1 MMQARNNVMVKLLH
15 AEELAKMAGVHKSTV
30 LLAIRRGELRAS
42 RTAGRSA
49 RIAPEDARAY
59 LRSRNRSIP
68 PELEARGGTVQVAV
82 LTDNTD
88 VLSIVQQS
96 VPEGAELIG
105 TADLFESLIL
115 VGASTPTA
123 VVLDL
128 DMVFMNPMVVLR
140 ALRTTTNLRNVS
152 VLALGVRDELFGAAR
167 AVGADNAVIKI
178 DQKTLSALIT
188 KVVADAQR
196 PFGVLSS

>member
-1 MMQARNNVMVKLLH
+1 MVKLLH
-15 AEELAKMAGVHKSTV
+15 AEELARMAGVHKSTV

-59 LRSRNRSIP
+59 LRSRNRVIP

-82 LTDNTD
+82 LTDNPD
-88 VLSIVQQS
+88 VLAVVQQA
-96 VPEGAELIG
+96 VPDGSELIG

-123 VVLDL
+123 LVLDL
-128 DMVFMNPMVVLR
+128 DMVFMNPVALIR
-140 ALRTTTNLRNVS
+140 ALRSAASLRGAHIIAVG
-152 VLALGVRDELFGAAR
+152 LRDDLFGAAR
-167 AVGADNAVIKI
+167 TAGASDVIIKI
-178 DQKTLSALIT
+178 DARTLTDVLHRLA
-188 KVVADAQR
+188 
-196 PFGVLSS
+196 GVSRMRD

>member
-1 MMQARNNVMVKLLH
+1 MVKLLH
-15 AEELAKMAGVHKSTV
+15 AEELARMAGVHKSTV

-59 LRSRNRSIP
+59 LRSRNRVIP

-82 LTDNTD
+82 LTDNPD
-88 VLSIVQQS
+88 VLAVVQQA
-96 VPEGAELIG
+96 VPDGSELIG
-105 TADLFESLIL
+105 TADLFEALIL

-123 VVLDL
+123 LVLDL

-140 ALRTTTNLRNVS
+140 ALRTTTNLRNVH
-152 VLALGVRDELFGAAR
+152 VVALGVRDELFGAAR

-178 DQKTLSALIT
+178 DQKTLVSLLA
-188 KVVADAQR
+188 KVVDDAQK
-196 PFGVLSS
+196 PMVS